1 MLNRFCR
8 RIVLGSAVTALML
21 FAALASAAPTQVPE
35 VSNLTAQPARF
46 CAKSCSN
53 PGTTLHFKIST
64 AATVTANMWPR
75 SRNIA
80 GYFEFRRHF
89 HAGANSTRL
98 TDNRLTP
105 GRWTVKLQGVNA
117 VGSGTTAI
125 TDVRV
130 VK

>member
-1 MLNRFCR
+1 MTRLHR
-8 RIVLGSAVTALML
+8 RAAMGSAAVAIAF
-21 FAALASAAPTQVPE
+21 FAALASAAPTQVPQTT
-35 VSNLTAQPARF
+35 NLTAQPARF
-46 CAKSCSN
+46 CAKNCAS

-64 AATVTANMWPR
+64 AATVTANAWPR

-89 HAGANSTRL
+89 NAGANSTRL
-98 TDNRLTP
+98 NDSRFTP

-117 VGSGTTAI
+117 VGSGTTAV
-125 TDVRV
+125 TDVRI

>member
-1 MLNRFCR
+1 MTSMLR
-8 RIVLGSAVTALML
+8 RAAMGSAAVGIA
-21 FAALASAAPTQVPE
+21 FSAALASAAPTQVPQIT
-35 VSNLTAQPARF
+35 NLRAQPARF
-46 CAKSCSN
+46 CAKSCAN
-53 PGTTLHFKIST
+53 PGTTLHFNVSS

-75 SRNIA
+75 FRNIA

-89 HAGANSTRL
+89 PAGANSARL
-98 TDNRLTP
+98 SDSRLTP

-130 VK
+130 TK